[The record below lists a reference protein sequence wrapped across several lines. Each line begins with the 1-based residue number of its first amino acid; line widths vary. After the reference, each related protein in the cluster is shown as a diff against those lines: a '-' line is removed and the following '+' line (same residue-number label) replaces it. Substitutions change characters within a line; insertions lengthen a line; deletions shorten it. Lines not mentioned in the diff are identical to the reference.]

1 MLYFCVIIF
10 SSLFKIMSYPHIE
23 TDIDSLVEYIF
34 VKNKNDAIIEL
45 TLGGIED
52 NKDLFYFCL
61 DLFCK
66 GLVILF
72 GDDRKSVIVN
82 TINMDQFAIIK
93 KKMHNAGIDVTLDIV
108 TECNDIMNEDYSN
121 DKDYPPDIPVAS
133 IYPKINVSI
142 ANNTQDLNNNDLLL
156 KDYKFD
162 IHLTEMLLYRISF
175 NLFHRV

>member
-1 MLYFCVIIF
+1 
-10 SSLFKIMSYPHIE
+10 MSHPHIE
-23 TDIDSLVEYIF
+23 IEIDNLVDIIF
-34 VKNKNDAIIEL
+34 LKNKNNAIIEL

-72 GDDRKSVIVN
+72 GDNTNSVIVN
-82 TINMDQFAIIK
+82 SIEMEQFAVIK
-93 KKMHNAGIDVTLDIV
+93 KKMHNAGIDVTLDIINNYTNV
-108 TECNDIMNEDYSN
+108 SYNEEHEN
-121 DKDYPPDIPVAS
+121 QNEYPPDIPKS
-133 IYPKINVSI
+133 SLYPKILVSI
-142 ANNTQDLNNNDLLL
+142 CNQNISDIQENNNVPL

-162 IHLTEMLLYRISF
+162 IHLTETLLYRISF